1 MFASAISSFSFRGV
15 PMLPTAVDQKKRN
28 KRDRLLRSALE
39 LFLEKGPT
47 STSIDDIV
55 QRAGVAKG
63 TFYLYFKDRNDILED
78 LVVKEGSRLVTDSFE
93 SAHSRD
99 PATPEEEMLF
109 MVQELLERL
118 RTSPELLV
126 LIHRNLSWSVIA
138 RRFPAPAP
146 DGEACL
152 RLSKAKSPEEFRK
165 LAFMIFELVFSVAYS
180 SIVLGEPAGI
190 DEMEPCL
197 LAAVERL
204 LK

>member
-1 MFASAISSFSFRGV
+1 
-15 PMLPTAVDQKKRN
+15 MLPTAVDQRKRN

-39 LFLEKGPT
+39 LFLEKGPG

-78 LVVKEGSRLVTDSFE
+78 LVVKEGTRLVTDSFE
-93 SAHSRD
+93 SARSRD
-99 PATPEEEMLF
+99 PASPEEMMLF
-109 MVQELLERL
+109 MVHEVLERL
-118 RTSPELLV
+118 RASPELLV

-138 RRFPAPAP
+138 RRFPAPGP
-146 DGEACL
+146 EGEPCL
-152 RLSKAKSPEEFRK
+152 RLAKVKSPEDFRK
-165 LAFMIFELVFSVAYS
+165 LSFMVLELVFSVAYS

-190 DEMEPCL
+190 DEMEPYL
-197 LAAVERL
+197 LDAVARL